1 MCRRCCPWE
10 PDATVR
16 LKAYYGA
23 TSEKEPLDGQG
34 TLDFRGGRVGGLIA
48 EVQTEAWRGRLAYAR
63 FTPRKDF
70 TSPIAD
76 LEAGLQ
82 AYGSALGDPQLEQ
95 AAAALSFAR
104 GTLQWFMAGLS
115 YEQGPVQAQAML
127 TYLDSDR
134 LAMPSNWAGILSLG
148 YRVGRVV
155 PYGLWAR
162 VCSKQAR
169 LPDLSALAAS
179 ADPTAQALAQG
190 LAGFVQS
197 DALSRSTLAAGLRW
211 DFRSRMDCK
220 LQVDRVQG
228 PNPDALWDQIQPAW
242 NGRATIVSAVL
253 DFVF

>member
-1 MCRRCCPWE
+1 
-10 PDATVR
+10 
-16 LKAYYGA
+16 
-23 TSEKEPLDGQG
+23 
-34 TLDFRGGRVGGLIA
+34 
-48 EVQTEAWRGRLAYAR
+48 
-63 FTPRKDF
+63 
-70 TSPIAD
+70 
-76 LEAGLQ
+76 
-82 AYGSALGDPQLEQ
+82 
-95 AAAALSFAR
+95 
-104 GTLQWFMAGLS
+104 MAGLS

-162 VCSKQAR
+162 VCSKQPR
-169 LPDLSALAAS
+169 LPDLSVLASS

-197 DALSRSTLAAGLRW
+197 DALSRSTLTAGLRW

-228 PNPDALWDQIQPAW
+228 HNPDALWDQIQPAW